1 PQVLNS
7 EGSTYKS
14 DVYSFGIVVWEVFS
28 RERPWANKT
37 RPTDILTAVLWGSR
51 PSFRVDAP
59 TDILDIAK
67 ACWSGEPNERTSFRA
82 ILGGMKAKGWR
93 SDEHA

>member
-1 PQVLNS
+1 EWYIRPQVLDS

-37 RPTDILTAVLWGSR
+37 RPTEILT
-51 PSFRVDAP
+51 
-59 TDILDIAK
+59 
-67 ACWSGEPNERTSFRA
+67 
-82 ILGGMKAKGWR
+82 
-93 SDEHA
+93 